1 MTPLR
6 SKRTAKTEIPTP
18 AELAFPGTKMGLPS
32 ILAPI
37 VFGTRT
43 PGAKVEIPTSD
54 GIMAT
59 AAYPYRDTV
68 GNLLFIKFRA
78 IVGGEIKKGWKQA
91 GYFAYDKV
99 VHKDRLYCEIL
110 IKHAIERGVE
120 RAWLVEGEKDVET
133 LVGLGEYA
141 VSPQFGAKSLSAA
154 NLAKF
159 EGFKGVVW
167 VVMDDDD
174 EGKLFA
180 AAAIRHL
187 SELGVQWNIV
197 KSAEDKEH
205 SDFTD
210 HIDAGFEIDDLVWV
224 SPGELGIQA
233 PEQVRESVDMDA
245 EGVPQSGFV
254 SNFTFKRME
263 GTGYV
268 CLCPAHKDNDPSLI
282 ITPSS
287 DRWLVYCR
295 AMCKTEDV
303 LAAVGL
309 KKSDMYY
316 GGSAGGAGLSLDEM
330 AEHAKTRI
338 IANELGGRL
347 AREELRRLDGLD
359 FEDPSNKLWT
369 PEDIADAQ
377 HKKIDWLIKGIWAQ
391 GSHGVIG
398 GREKSLKSYL
408 LDVILV
414 GTALGKL
421 VLGMYQ
427 AEQTAVYLM
436 IGEGDPTDRFLRLR
450 RIAKDVYQSSIKD
463 ADGFLYIRP
472 RACPW
477 DSTEFGRYMKESRDV
492 GAQVVALD
500 SVYNY
505 QPPGLDVQNMY
516 DRGAALTK
524 LSQAVG
530 LDRSLMLVD
539 HFRKNGSADLD
550 LASLA
555 QAGMGPWVDSWVLV
569 KHRLDALPH
578 QGFFQMEMA
587 AGSRRGYGK
596 HLNLDWNLGEFDDE
610 LGAHAGQIQLTVS
623 QHDGRTS
630 ATGSDEMSSQR
641 IQDWILEQFA
651 EATKPL
657 AKTALKTAAKKSLK
671 IGDDRFY
678 EEFNSLVSAKFII
691 NDPADVAKE
700 KAHPRWIL
708 NTNRPKQPVLKNF
721 GGK

>member
-6 SKRTAKTEIPTP
+6 SKRTAKTETPTP
-18 AELAFPGTKMGLPS
+18 ADLAFPGTKMGLPS
-32 ILAPI
+32 ILEPI

-99 VHKDRLYCEIL
+99 LHKDRLYCEIL
-110 IKHAIERGVE
+110 IKHAKERGIE

-133 LVGLGEYA
+133 LVELGEYA
-141 VSPQFGAKSLSAA
+141 VSPQFGAKSLSSA

-159 EGFKGVVW
+159 EGFEGVVW

-180 AAAIRHL
+180 ASAIRHL
-187 SELGVQWNIV
+187 SELGVQWKIV
-197 KSAEDKEH
+197 KSAEGKEH

-210 HIDAGFEIDDLVWV
+210 HIDAKFGIDDLVWV

-233 PEQVRESVDMDA
+233 PESVRESLEMDEKGA
-245 EGVPQSGFV
+245 PQSGFV

-268 CLCPAHKDNDPSLI
+268 CLCPAHEDNDPSLI

-287 DRWLVYCR
+287 DRWLIYCR
-295 AMCKTEDV
+295 AMCKTPDV
-303 LAAVGL
+303 LAAAGL
-309 KKSDMYY
+309 KQSDMYY
-316 GGSAGGAGLSLDEM
+316 GGVASGTGLSMDEM
-330 AEHAKTRI
+330 AENARKRI
-338 IANELGGRL
+338 VANELGGRL
-347 AREELRRLDGLD
+347 AREDIRRMDGLD

-369 PEDIADAQ
+369 PDDIADV
-377 HKKIDWLIKGIWAQ
+377 KRDKIDWLVTGLWAK

-398 GREKSLKSYL
+398 GREKSLKSYVA
-408 LDVILV
+408 DVILM
-414 GTALGKL
+414 GITLGQP
-421 VLGMYQ
+421 VFGRYAVDQ
-427 AEQTAVYLM
+427 QPVYLL
-436 IGEGDPTDRFLRLR
+436 IGEGDPSDRFVRLG
-450 RIAKDVYQSSIKD
+450 RIATDIYGLSIKE
-463 ADGFLYIRP
+463 AEGFLFIRP

-477 DSTEFGRYMKESRDV
+477 DSTEFGGYMKESRDME
-492 GAQVVALD
+492 AQVVIMD

-505 QPPGLDVQNMY
+505 QPPGIDVQNMY
-516 DRGAALTK
+516 DRGAALTA
-524 LSQAVG
+524 LSRAVG
-530 LDRSLMLVD
+530 TDRTLKLVD

-555 QAGMGPWVDSWVLV
+555 QAGMGPWVDSWILL
-569 KHRLDALPH
+569 KHRANGFPH
-578 QGFFQMEMA
+578 EGRFELEMA

-596 HLNLDWNLGEFDDE
+596 HLDLDWDLGKFDDE
-610 LGAHAGQIQLTVS
+610 AGGHEGKIQLTVS
-623 QHDGRTS
+623 DHGGLTNS
-630 ATGSDEMSSQR
+630 GGSGEMSTGD
-641 IQDWILEQFA
+641 IQDWILQQFDA
-651 EATKPL
+651 NHDKPL
-657 AKTALKTAAKKSLK
+657 GKTALKSQVKKELK
-671 IGDDRFY
+671 IGDASFY
-678 EEFNSLVSAKFII
+678 PAWDSLVTAKFIVPV
-691 NDPADVAKE
+691 DPT
-700 KAHPRWIL
+700 KAHPKWIL
-708 NTNRPKQPVLKNF
+708 NPDRPRTPRIKSF
-721 GGK
+721 GARS